1 MRLLANNGG
10 KLPVFGQ
17 EYRGIGDVELVCL
30 VGITRFKDLFST
42 ISFDVNIYQIEK
54 KVASICMLT
63 EPFGKPQPIMWRETV
78 IASSDTLKSLCARQ
92 FSLGFPVESII
103 SKNFSLYAWLSDH
116 ATKDIIAP
124 ATFPDSPLSLLL
136 L

>member
-54 KVASICMLT
+54 KVASICMLI
-63 EPFGKPQPIMWRETV
+63 EPFGKP
-78 IASSDTLKSLCARQ
+78 
-92 FSLGFPVESII
+92 
-103 SKNFSLYAWLSDH
+103 
-116 ATKDIIAP
+116 
-124 ATFPDSPLSLLL
+124 
-136 L
+136 